1 MVMSVMPSAPIVVG
15 FDGSAR
21 GEDALALGGLL
32 AALLDAPLVAACVWS
47 RPALTRPDDALAH
60 VLRRDAE
67 EIADEAVLR
76 TGVEIAEAIAVEA
89 PSVPRALGA
98 LAARR
103 GAQLIVVG
111 SSRRGR
117 LGRVVAGSVPER
129 LVHDAVTVAVA
140 PAGWSIGAPRVL
152 GSIGVGFDGGVESRA
167 ALQLAAAL
175 ARAAEAPLRVIG
187 VIGSRLVALVPVAMN
202 DVSHAAHLA
211 AIEEREQIAVH
222 ETVAA
227 LRDDGVDA
235 VAEPHFGEPAATLTA
250 RSGQLGLLVLGSH
263 AYGSLRRA
271 IYGSVSTR
279 LLRAAA
285 CPLIVLPAKVP
296 PQTADDAVQVTS
308 AAGELRR

>member
-1 MVMSVMPSAPIVVG
+1 MSGMPSAPIVVG

-67 EIADEAVLR
+67 EIADEAALR

-98 LAARR
+98 LAAQR

-129 LVHDAVTVAVA
+129 LVHDSAVAVAVA
-140 PAGWSIGAPRVL
+140 PAGWSIGAPRAL

-175 ARAAEAPLRVIG
+175 ARAAAAPLRVIG

-296 PQTADDAVQVTS
+296 PQTADDAVRVTS
-308 AAGELRR
+308 GAREVRR